1 MFEPM
6 QMDLFHLEALKSII
20 SVIFAHVA
28 PDRCFDL
35 QGCETRMTA
44 ICL

>member
-6 QMDLFHLEALKSII
+6 QMDLFHLEALKSVISR
-20 SVIFAHVA
+20 SVIFAHLA

-35 QGCETRMTA
+35 QGCDSNLFTG
-44 ICL
+44 

>member
-6 QMDLFHLEALKSII
+6 QMDLFHLEALKSVI
-20 SVIFAHVA
+20 SVIFARVA
-28 PDRCFDL
+28 PDDVLDL
-35 QGCETRMTA
+35 QRCETIMTA

>member
-6 QMDLFHLEALKSII
+6 QMDLFHLEALRSVI

-28 PDRCFDL
+28 HDRCVDL